1 MLRYRCTHMIYGL
14 VGKLIEY
21 IDLLSFLNTDIDL
34 LRRISNF
41 NIQFPISCKR
51 YTSKPCKR

>member
-34 LRRISNF
+34 LKASLLVSLRLRTLSVESLNF
-41 NIQFPISCKR
+41 
-51 YTSKPCKR
+51 